1 MCMKDNFKSIEKF
14 DVLSGFIHMTAT
26 MENSVE
32 ILKKLGINRT
42 ALQSSNPTAG
52 HTPRGNQN

>member
-1 MCMKDNFKSIEKF
+1 MCMKDNFKSIEKL
-14 DVLSGFIHMTAT
+14 DILSGFIHTTAT

-42 ALQSSNPTAG
+42 AIQSSNPTAG
-52 HTPRGNQN
+52 HTP